1 MSGHTDLMDLEI
13 RPAVADDADA
23 IAEAH
28 IAAWRVAY
36 AHVVPRWFLDDPRFE
51 SARFDGWRRKLVDD
65 HRPDGWDPHD
75 QVFSGLIAGRVVG
88 FGHVGAALDEG
99 ADGELYGFYVHPDA
113 WGTGLAD
120 ALIER
125 CHAALADRF
134 DDALLWVL
142 TDNSRARRFYE
153 RNGWSCGL
161 GDDLIEDVWPGPSMP
176 GMPPFEAPLAE
187 TRYRRPLPRAPTF
200 TAALTSES
208 SRERSGGWSTPSRCH
223 RWSCAVGG
231 TR

>member
-1 MSGHTDLMDLEI
+1 MTPMRSPRHTSRRGAWPTRTWCRAGSSMI
-13 RPAVADDADA
+13 RASNLHASMVGVANWSTT
-23 IAEAH
+23 IGPTGGTRT
-28 IAAWRVAY
+28 IRCSAASSPDEWSASVTS
-36 AHVVPRWFLDDPRFE
+36 VPRSMKEPTVR
-51 SARFDGWRRKLVDD
+51 
-65 HRPDGWDPHD
+65 
-75 QVFSGLIAGRVVG
+75 
-88 FGHVGAALDEG
+88 
-99 ADGELYGFYVHPDA
+99 YGFYVHPDA

-142 TDNSRARRFYE
+142 TDNPRARRFYE

-161 GDDLIEDVWPGPSMP
+161 GDELIEDVWPGPSMP
-176 GMPPFEAPLAE
+176 GRPPFEAPLAE
-187 TRYRRPLPRAPTF
+187 TRYRRPLPRAPTV